1 MQQNEVKPN
10 TIKEIIVSNPEI
22 LQGIMQFGKIAGG
35 KLIDMMSKTNTIGIN
50 AAPINAELNEVL
62 SKFKNIDPDY
72 FVVSKRLS
80 NLITGEPV
88 MYWNFKQGL
97 GFDVPAEKLK

>member
-1 MQQNEVKPN
+1 
-10 TIKEIIVSNPEI
+10 
-22 LQGIMQFGKIAGG
+22 
-35 KLIDMMSKTNTIGIN
+35 MMSKTNTTAIN

-62 SKFKNIDPDY
+62 SKFKNIDADY
-72 FVVSKRLS
+72 FVVLKRLS